1 MGSVAKEITITS
13 RKGDLLTQEAVK
25 ELKNAVNCGVVI
37 KGEADEERYRAAI
50 DRFNK
55 AWIAE
60 AVCLY
65 QT

>member
-1 MGSVAKEITITS
+1 
-13 RKGDLLTQEAVK
+13 LTQEAVK